1 MDICDGSINTE
12 NCKNIINKK
21 IKKYQKKLLMI
32 EQKYIWSYIPK
43 INFKNFTAQTLLNDT
58 IL

>member
-1 MDICDGSINTE
+1 
-12 NCKNIINKK
+12 
-21 IKKYQKKLLMI
+21 MI